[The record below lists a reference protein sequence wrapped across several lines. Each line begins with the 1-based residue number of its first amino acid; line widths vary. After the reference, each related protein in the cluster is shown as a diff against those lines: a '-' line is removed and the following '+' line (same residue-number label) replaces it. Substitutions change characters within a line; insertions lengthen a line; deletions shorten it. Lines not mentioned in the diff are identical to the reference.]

1 MCTPLNGHTMRDFA
15 KDWNMQMRDQ
25 QQRGEEEKSEPANAT
40 AAQLH
45 DKENRVEA
53 ASQPVSRCKGS
64 TN

>member
-1 MCTPLNGHTMRDFA
+1 MRDFA